1 MNWVGFNPDA
11 KEEGKTMM
19 RGLWTAATGMTCQQ
33 TNLDTVANNL
43 ANVNTSGFKKSRVN
57 FQDLMYQNLR
67 TPGAATSTGG
77 QLASGIQVGMGAKV
91 VAVEKIFLQG
101 DYTQTKNQLDMA
113 LEGKGFFKLM
123 NNGKEVYTRAGTF
136 KLDKEAYICDSNG
149 NRLQPEFAIP
159 ARTSTITI
167 EPGGK
172 IVASG
177 EDGRELGSTQI
188 QLFNFP
194 NPAGLR
200 SIGHNLFVPS
210 EASGDA
216 VQGNPGT
223 DEFGTILQG
232 YVEMSNVDVVEEMI
246 NMIAA
251 QRAYE
256 IGSKVIQAGDNMLQ
270 IATSLRP

>member
-1 MNWVGFNPDA
+1 
-11 KEEGKTMM
+11 MM

-33 TNLDTVANNL
+33 TNLDAVANNM

-67 TPGAATSTGG
+67 QPGAGTSSGT
-77 QLASGIQVGMGAKV
+77 QLAAGIQVGMGAKV
-91 VAVEKIFLQG
+91 VAVEKIFNQG

-113 LEGKGFFKLM
+113 LEGRGFFKLL
-123 NNGKEVYTRAGTF
+123 NNGKEVYTRAGAF
-136 KLDKEAYICDSNG
+136 KLDRDGFICDSNG

-159 ARTSTITI
+159 AKTAAITI

-177 EDGRELGSTQI
+177 ADGKELGSSQI
-188 QLFNFP
+188 QLFNFA
-194 NPAGLR
+194 NPAGMR
-200 SIGHNLFVPS
+200 SVGQNQFVPTD
-210 EASGDA
+210 ASGDP
-216 VQGNPGT
+216 VQGNPGV

-232 YVEMSNVDVVEEMI
+232 YLEMSNVDVVEEMI
-246 NMIAA
+246 NMIMA

-256 IGSKVIQAGDNMLQ
+256 IGSKVIQAGDEMLQ
-270 IATSLRP
+270 MATNLRR

>member
-1 MNWVGFNPDA
+1 
-11 KEEGKTMM
+11 MM

-67 TPGAATSTGG
+67 TPGAATASGG

-91 VAVEKIFLQG
+91 VSVEKVFLQG

-136 KLDKEAYICDSNG
+136 KLDKDAFICDSNG
-149 NRLQPEFAIP
+149 NRLQPEFGIP
-159 ARTSTITI
+159 AKTSTITI

-177 EDGRELGSTQI
+177 EDGKELGSTQI

-194 NPAGLR
+194 NPGGLR
-200 SIGHNLFVPS
+200 SIGHNLFVVS
-210 EASGDA
+210 DASGEA

-223 DEFGTILQG
+223 DEYGTILQG
-232 YVEMSNVDVVEEMI
+232 YVEMSNVEVVEEMI
-246 NMIAA
+246 NMIMA

-270 IATSLRP
+270 IASSLRP

>member
-1 MNWVGFNPDA
+1 
-11 KEEGKTMM
+11 MM

-33 TNLDTVANNL
+33 TNLNAVANNL

-67 TPGAATSTGG
+67 MPGAATATGG
-77 QLASGIQVGMGAKV
+77 QLAAGIQVGMGAKV

-113 LEGKGFFKLM
+113 LEGKGFFKLL
-123 NNGKEVYTRAGTF
+123 NNGKEVYTRSGAF
-136 KLDKEAYICDSNG
+136 KLDRDGFVCDSNG

-159 ARTSTITI
+159 ARTTTITI
-167 EPGGK
+167 EPGGR

-177 EDGRELGSTQI
+177 SDGRELGSTQI
-188 QLFNFP
+188 QLYNFP
-194 NPAGLR
+194 NAAGLQ
-200 SIGHNLFVPS
+200 SIGQNQFVPS
-210 EASGDA
+210 DASGDP

-223 DEFGTILQG
+223 DDFGTILQG
-232 YVEMSNVDVVEEMI
+232 YLEMSNVDVVEEMI
-246 NMIAA
+246 NMIMA

-256 IGSKVIQAGDNMLQ
+256 IGSKVIQAGDDMLQ
-270 IATSLRP
+270 LATNLKR